1 LVLRVGRVTRSF
13 NRPADHAPRMR
24 SPFQFLGGLLY
35 WRLRRQARFAL
46 SSIAFLL
53 ASVPFIWDV
62 LSQMLALR
70 TSDWFTRSW
79 TSALFTLA
87 CVFWCYPRLERNVE
101 E

>member
-1 LVLRVGRVTRSF
+1 
-13 NRPADHAPRMR
+13 MR

-53 ASVPFIWDV
+53 ANVPFTWDV

-70 TSDWFTRSW
+70 SSDWFTRSW
-79 TSALFTLA
+79 TGALFTLA
-87 CVFWCYPRLERNVE
+87 FVFWCYPRLERNVE